1 MNNAARIVE
10 VPKGRSRVYSAP
22 AAEVAV
28 VTPTRL
34 RSGRIAYLLE
44 LYASLCDQ
52 DVSWEWVLAL
62 DGVSEDGVP
71 DVLRNDA
78 RVKVVALPRPVGA
91 GAARNFAVNEV
102 TADWL
107 TTSDDD
113 DVLPAKS
120 LSVRL
125 RHAQKHDLG
134 WCAGWSADL
143 HPDRSITTWRCSTP
157 PGFHAPGDVWRHW
170 ATPNSTIPIGP
181 TTLLA
186 RTEVV
191 RASGGY
197 AALPQGEDYAYLV
210 GVTGGA
216 RGALLPTVVYHYRKH
231 AEQMTAQPE
240 YPAMELQARRFA
252 WNHGKYLEALRK
264 GTCIVGSAI
273 P

>member
-1 MNNAARIVE
+1 MEEKLSNAARAVAAL
-10 VPKGRSRVYSAP
+10 KGRSPLHPTPDV
-22 AAEVAV
+22 EVAV

-34 RSGRIAYLLE
+34 RPDRIGYLLE
-44 LYASLCDQ
+44 LYASLREQ
-52 DVSWEWVLAL
+52 DVSWEWILAL
-62 DGVSEDGVP
+62 DGVSEEGMP
-71 DVLRNDA
+71 EVLRVDA

-113 DVLPAKS
+113 DVLPAQS
-120 LSVRL
+120 LAVRL
-125 RHAQKHDLG
+125 RYAQKHDLG

-143 HPDRSITTWRCSTP
+143 HLDRSITTWRCSTP

-170 ATPNSTIPIGP
+170 TSPEATIPIGP

-186 RTEVV
+186 RTEIV

-210 GVTGGA
+210 GVTGAA
-216 RGALLPTVVYHYRKH
+216 RGALLPTAVYHYRKH

-240 YPAMELQARRFA
+240 YPAMERQARKFA
-252 WNHGKYLEALRK
+252 WKYGEHLETLRK
-264 GTCIVGSAI
+264 ETCV
-273 P
+273 

>member
-1 MNNAARIVE
+1 MAGDLGLNVADMYATALVTGPRSTQSGAEDGQLPDAAAL
-10 VPKGRSRVYSAP
+10 KGRPPVHSAP
-22 AAEVAV
+22 DIEVAV

-34 RSGRIAYLLE
+34 RPDRIAYLLK
-44 LYASLCDQ
+44 LYVSLRDQ

-71 DVLRNDA
+71 EVLCTDA

-113 DVLPAKS
+113 DALPAQS

-143 HPDRSITTWRCSTP
+143 HPDRSLTTWRCSTP

-170 ATPNSTIPIGP
+170 ATPDSTIPIGP

-186 RTEVV
+186 RTEIV
-191 RASGGY
+191 RAIGGY
-197 AALPQGEDYAYLV
+197 AALPQGEDYVL
-210 GVTGGA
+210 
-216 RGALLPTVVYHYRKH
+216 
-231 AEQMTAQPE
+231 
-240 YPAMELQARRFA
+240 YPGTSRVPRRSCR
-252 WNHGKYLEALRK
+252 L
-264 GTCIVGSAI
+264 SAHR
-273 P
+273 